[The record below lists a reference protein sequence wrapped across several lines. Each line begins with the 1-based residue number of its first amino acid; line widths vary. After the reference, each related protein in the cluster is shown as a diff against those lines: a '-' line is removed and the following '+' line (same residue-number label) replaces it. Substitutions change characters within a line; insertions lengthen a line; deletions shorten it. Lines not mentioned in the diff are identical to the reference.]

1 MTDKELRRKRREIE
15 RKVANFGQESNEPD
29 RERVSCGATLRRW
42 LVIANLYIWI
52 FICGALLGGG
62 MVYVIAQGWVP
73 GVNIPAPPPL
83 AVSALNVPTSVVT
96 ESGIRVR
103 VVNVER
109 VSQDQMLSNMS
120 QGVFLVVTLS
130 LENTTNRPIET
141 WFPSQDYHLTDRQ
154 GRVFAPDIE
163 AIALWQKFGALN
175 PGLSREIILLFNVPP
190 NTRGYTLH
198 VMEAELPL
206 D

>member
-73 GVNIPAPPPL
+73 GVNIPAPP
-83 AVSALNVPTSVVT
+83 SA
-96 ESGIRVR
+96 R
-103 VVNVER
+103 
-109 VSQDQMLSNMS
+109 
-120 QGVFLVVTLS
+120 S
-130 LENTTNRPIET
+130 LGLKRPHIGC
-141 WFPSQDYHLTDRQ
+141 Y
-154 GRVFAPDIE
+154 
-163 AIALWQKFGALN
+163 
-175 PGLSREIILLFNVPP
+175 
-190 NTRGYTLH
+190 
-198 VMEAELPL
+198 
-206 D
+206 